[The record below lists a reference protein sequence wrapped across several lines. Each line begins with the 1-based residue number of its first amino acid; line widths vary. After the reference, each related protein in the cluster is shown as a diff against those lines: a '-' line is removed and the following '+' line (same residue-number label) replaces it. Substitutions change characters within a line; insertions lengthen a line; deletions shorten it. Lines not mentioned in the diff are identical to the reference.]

1 MLEIMYCLYYNY
13 TVNKLKREVC
23 PLSEGTMKKIIKVSP
38 SEMAKQHEYTELV
51 RTVLTTRFEPSKPLA
66 FVHTYGCQGNV
77 SDGERIKG
85 ILESLGYGF
94 TDDVEKADLILYNTC
109 AVREHAE
116 DRIYGNVGAIKRLK
130 KTNPNLIIALC
141 GCMMQQKR
149 VVDKIRKS
157 YPFVDLVFGTH
168 VIHRIPE
175 LIYRVLCT
183 GKKVYECP
191 DGAGVI
197 AEDLPIRRDGS
208 IKGWLP
214 IMYGCN
220 NFCSYCIVP
229 YVRGRERSREPED
242 VIKEAKELIASG
254 CKDITL
260 LGQNVNSYGKN
271 LDRDINFSKLLRQ
284 INDLP
289 GDFIIRFMTSH
300 PKDCTKE
307 LLDTMASCD
316 KIAKHLHLPFQSG
329 NNRVL
334 KEMNRGYTREKYLEL
349 ARYARQVMP
358 DLSMTSDVIVGF
370 PGETYEEF
378 RDTVSLIE
386 EVKFTS
392 LFTFI
397 FSPRPGTRAADM
409 PDPISREEKGK
420 WFKELTDAQEK
431 IASERTAAMKDK
443 TYTVL
448 CEGYAKEGI
457 LNGRT
462 EGNVMIEFP
471 EVDGKDL
478 VGKFCKVKVT
488 EPLTWIVRGVL
499 DER

>member
-1 MLEIMYCLYYNY
+1 M
-13 TVNKLKREVC
+13 
-23 PLSEGTMKKIIKVSP
+23 
-38 SEMAKQHEYTELV
+38 
-51 RTVLTTRFEPSKPLA
+51 
-66 FVHTYGCQGNV
+66 
-77 SDGERIKG
+77 
-85 ILESLGYGF
+85 
-94 TDDVEKADLILYNTC
+94 EKADLILYNTC

-157 YPFVDLVFGTH
+157 YPFVNLVFGTH

-191 DGAGVI
+191 DEAGVI
-197 AEDLPIRRDGS
+197 AEDLPIRRDGN

-242 VIKEAKELIASG
+242 IIKEAKELIASG

-316 KIAKHLHLPFQSG
+316 KVAKHLHLPFQSG
-329 NNRVL
+329 NDRVL
-334 KEMNRGYTREKYLEL
+334 KAMNRGYTREKYLEL
-349 ARYARQVMP
+349 AKYARQVMP

-386 EVKFTS
+386 EVRFTS

-397 FSPRPGTRAADM
+397 FSPRPGTKAADM

-448 CEGYAKEGI
+448 CEGYAKDGV

-471 EVDGKDL
+471 EVEGKEL
-478 VGKFCKVKVT
+478 IGKFCKVRVT